1 MEKKNLSAFRD
12 YIKSKYRFAQMYA
25 NQLSKFGENNFRK
38 KVFSIKSNLGNNDFQ
53 DEQLYIPINIARA
66 VTRTFTNYVIGK
78 GFSVDFGDNELNK
91 LFVDISDNLKLQTL
105 LNEAVDN
112 QSCIGY
118 SIIRVRSK
126 DNTARVE
133 IIPVANYL
141 ANMEGLTIWDGF
153 EDIKEHFVFSVI
165 KQNDRKVFYVDRYEK
180 NQWGWNG
187 YYGEIWDYNENF
199 ILSKRI
205 EEAQTEENLEYLPI
219 FLVNNDLKNSH
230 TTSEDVFKDTLG
242 NIPRY
247 FAQSDYVDIADIL
260 QELNDRGSQISIEFV
275 KNLTSKMSLPSSF
288 KASEKAQGLRKVVD
302 DTLPKK
308 PNPDYILH
316 GHGEQPAQYITKD
329 GSYLSISIQ
338 HYIPMLLNF
347 ISLTTTIPTSML
359 GGEALFGGNNPVGT
373 TEKEFERFYA
383 RVSSKQEILYTS
395 LQKIFVA
402 IMRASGKEVKK
413 LPTIK
418 FKKVQTWDVGQ
429 RTDIAAS
436 QMNMGIMSKISAMQF
451 AMGYDEIEAKE
462 EIKRINEETKDAYA
476 RDGGFLDTT
485 QEENE

>member
-1 MEKKNLSAFRD
+1 M
-12 YIKSKYRFAQMYA
+12 
-25 NQLSKFGENNFRK
+25 
-38 KVFSIKSNLGNNDFQ
+38 
-53 DEQLYIPINIARA
+53 
-66 VTRTFTNYVIGK
+66 
-78 GFSVDFGDNELNK
+78 
-91 LFVDISDNLKLQTL
+91 
-105 LNEAVDN
+105 
-112 QSCIGY
+112 
-118 SIIRVRSK
+118 
-126 DNTARVE
+126 
-133 IIPVANYL
+133 
-141 ANMEGLTIWDGF
+141 
-153 EDIKEHFVFSVI
+153 
-165 KQNDRKVFYVDRYEK
+165 
-180 NQWGWNG
+180 
-187 YYGEIWDYNENF
+187 
-199 ILSKRI
+199 
-205 EEAQTEENLEYLPI
+205 
-219 FLVNNDLKNSH
+219 
-230 TTSEDVFKDTLG
+230 G

-451 AMGYDEIEAKE
+451 TMGYDEIEAKE

>member
-12 YIKSKYRFAQMYA
+12 YVKTKYRFAQMYA

-38 KVFSIKSNLGNNDFQ
+38 KVFSIKSNLANDAIA
-53 DEQLYIPINIARA
+53 DEQLYIPINLARA

-78 GFSVDFGDNELNK
+78 GFSVDFGDEESNK
-91 LFVDISDNLKLQTL
+91 SFVAMADELKLQNL

-112 QSCIGY
+112 QSSIGY
-118 SIIRVRSK
+118 SIVRVRTK
-126 DNTARVE
+126 DNKPRVE
-133 IIPVANYL
+133 IIPVPNYL

-153 EDIKEHFVFSVI
+153 EDIKEHFVFSII

-180 NQWGWNG
+180 ILWGRKG
-187 YYGEIWDYNENF
+187 YYGEIWEYSENF
-199 ILSKRI
+199 ILNKRL
-205 EEAQTEENLEYLPI
+205 EEADTEEEMDALSL
-219 FLVNNDLKNSH
+219 FLINNDLKNSH
-230 TTSEDVFKDTLG
+230 TASEDFSKDTLG

-288 KASEKAQGLRKVVD
+288 KASEKAQGLRKVID
-302 DTLPKK
+302 ETLPKK
-308 PNPDYILH
+308 QNPDYILH

-347 ISLTTTIPTSML
+347 VSLTTTIPTSML

-383 RVSSKQEILYTS
+383 RVDSKQEMLYAS

-402 IMRASGKEVKK
+402 IMKAAGIEIKK
-413 LPTIK
+413 PPTIK
-418 FKKVQTWDVGQ
+418 FKKAQTWDVGQ
-429 RTDIAAS
+429 RTEIAVS
-436 QMNMGIMSKISAMQF
+436 QMNMGIMSKLSAMQF
-451 AMGYDEIEAKE
+451 AMGYDDTEAKE
-462 EIKRINEETKDAYA
+462 ELEKINKEMQDAYA

-485 QEENE
+485 KQEDE